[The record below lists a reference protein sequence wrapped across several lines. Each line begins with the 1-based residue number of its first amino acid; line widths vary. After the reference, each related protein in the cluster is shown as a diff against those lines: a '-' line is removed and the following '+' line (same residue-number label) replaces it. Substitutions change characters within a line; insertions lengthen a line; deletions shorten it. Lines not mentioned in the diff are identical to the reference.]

1 MAKIV
6 VLDDQPDI
14 CLSIKCCLTSIGH
27 SVQIAHSGDEAI
39 DFAYLFKPDV
49 LITDW
54 NLHSD
59 YDGLEVAEA
68 FHAANKQIKTILI
81 SGYICDALN
90 KQVAEATVF
99 QSLRKPFSMDK
110 LVMIV
115 DDAIRLNADC
125 PFSLN

>member
-1 MAKIV
+1 MARIV

-14 CLSIKCCLTSIGH
+14 CLSIQHCLTHVGH
-27 SVQIAHSGDEAI
+27 TVQIAHTGDEAI
-39 DFAYLFKPDV
+39 DFAYLFEPDI

-68 FHAANKQIKTILI
+68 FHAANNEIKTILI
-81 SGYICDALN
+81 SGYICDALD
-90 KQVAEATVF
+90 KQLSDTEIF

-110 LVMIV
+110 LVSIV
-115 DDAIRLNADC
+115 DDAINLGVNS